1 MDHNRYSRKKYK
13 QLIVMHNNRDGC
25 MADGCAGLQVDGWDT
40 GIRRITL
47 NRPKVRNA
55 YRSHTAVEPSRAIE
69 DFTARPPRFSGR

>member
-1 MDHNRYSRKKYK
+1 
-13 QLIVMHNNRDGC
+13 